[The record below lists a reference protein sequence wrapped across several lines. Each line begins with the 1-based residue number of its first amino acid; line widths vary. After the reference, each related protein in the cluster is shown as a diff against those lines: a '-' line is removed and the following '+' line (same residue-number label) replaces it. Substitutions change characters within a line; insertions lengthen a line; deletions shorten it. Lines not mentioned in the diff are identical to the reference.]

1 LTQDTSDISVS
12 SATIEQRGSTP
23 ILRHRVNRPP
33 SGFGSL
39 RGSLSSPQDWLG
51 GQKSLDHLVQALDHD
66 GWWSAF
72 ESLRATPPGAPRSK
86 FERDQVVW
94 GSGERGSRFM
104 LPSAFGTLRIR
115 GRSPLASRPSPR
127 IWPEP
132 FHAQAHRP
140 LAWSMRN
147 LAAHYGLPCLEEGRL
162 PPRWATV
169 VPPLFHSD

>member
-1 LTQDTSDISVS
+1 MIQDTNDISVS

-23 ILRHRVNRPP
+23 LCVTAPRAAVRLRVAEVDVAP
-33 SGFGSL
+33 SL
-39 RGSLSSPQDWLG
+39 DWLCG
-51 GQKSLDHLVQALDHD
+51 EKSLDHLVQALDHD